1 MSEPKENKEKME
13 IEPEKNQDINKLE
26 EIMYSIKLGDLNY
39 DESLALAEK
48 YKTEGNTFF
57 QNNKFIEALEKYNQ
71 AINLKI
77 ETKKNAVYY
86 SNRAYVNLKLENFG
100 SAIQDV
106 NMAIK
111 IDPDFAKAY
120 HRRAL
125 AYFSLRKYDEALKD
139 FLFLRTKFNDKSL
152 DDYIERTRNAKK
164 RKNFFEAFS
173 SEGRGKPSITIE
185 GLLKVLKPSSTYDGP
200 VFPQDGKIND
210 EWVKGLIERMKDME
224 NKKSFKA
231 SSYFLK
237 EK

>member
-1 MSEPKENKEKME
+1 MSEPKEKME
-13 IEPEKNQDINKLE
+13 IEQEKNSDINKLE

-48 YKTEGNTFF
+48 YKAEGNTFF
-57 QNNKFIEALEKYNQ
+57 QNNKFLEALEKYNQ

-111 IDPDFAKAY
+111 IDPEFAKAY

-139 FLFLRTKFNDKSL
+139 FLYLRTKFQDKSI
-152 DDYIERTRNAKK
+152 DEYIEKTRNAKK
-164 RKNFFEAFS
+164 RKNFFEDFS
-173 SEGRGKPSITIE
+173 
-185 GLLKVLKPSSTYDGP
+185 
-200 VFPQDGKIND
+200 
-210 EWVKGLIERMKDME
+210 
-224 NKKSFKA
+224 
-231 SSYFLK
+231 
-237 EK
+237 